1 MAKAVVEGLIEL
13 LKLEQIGEQRYRG
26 LSQDL
31 GYPKV
36 FGGQV
41 IGQGLSAAIQT
52 LDSARMPHS
61 LHSYFLR
68 PGDVNTPIEYT
79 VEAVRD
85 GRSFSVRR
93 VIASQFDKPI
103 LAMTASFQKAEEGL
117 EHQDA
122 MPNVPGP
129 EGLEPEAKLYR
140 DHAEEIPARVRDLF
154 TAERPI
160 ECRIVEAQNPFR
172 PRLGIAK
179 RHMWIRSNGPLPE
192 DPLVH
197 QSMLA
202 YTSDYGFLETALMPH
217 GISLMK
223 PGLTIASL
231 DHAIWFHRPFK
242 LDDWLLYVADSPSAN
257 GARGYVRGQIF
268 DSNGRLV
275 ASTAQ
280 EGMIR
285 YHGEEA

>member
-1 MAKAVVEGLIEL
+1 MANVVVERLIEL
-13 LKLEQIGEQRYRG
+13 LKLEPIGQLRYRG

-41 IGQGLSAAIQT
+41 IGQALSAAIQT
-52 LDSARMPHS
+52 LDSRLPHS

-68 PGDVNTPIEYT
+68 PGDASRPIEYE
-79 VEAVRD
+79 VEVIRD

-93 VIASQFDKPI
+93 VIASQFGKPI
-103 LAMTASFQKAEEGL
+103 LAMTASFQKEESGL

-129 EGLEPEAKLYR
+129 EVLEPELKLYR
-140 DHAEEIPARVRDLF
+140 DHAEEIPARVRALF

-160 ECRIVEAQNPFR
+160 EYRIVEAQNPFR
-172 PRLGIAK
+172 PRHGIAK
-179 RHMWIRSNGPLPE
+179 RHMWIRSNGKLPD
-192 DPLVH
+192 DPLIH

-202 YTSDYGFLETALMPH
+202 YTTDYGFLETALMPH
-217 GISLMK
+217 GISLMQ
-223 PGLTIASL
+223 PGLSIASL
-231 DHAIWFHRPFK
+231 DHAIWFHRPFR
-242 LDDWLLYVADSPSAN
+242 LDDWLLYVADSPSAS
-257 GARGYVRGQIF
+257 GARGFVRGQIF
-268 DSNGRLV
+268 ERSGRLV

-280 EGMIR
+280 EGLIR
-285 YHGEEA
+285 YTDEDDD